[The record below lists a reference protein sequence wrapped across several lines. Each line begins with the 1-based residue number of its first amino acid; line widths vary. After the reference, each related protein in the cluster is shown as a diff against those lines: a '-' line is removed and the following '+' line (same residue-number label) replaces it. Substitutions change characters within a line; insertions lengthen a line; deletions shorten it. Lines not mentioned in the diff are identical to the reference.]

1 MDGAAL
7 FGVIALAAVLVT
19 VAIIAMLRGR
29 YDGRVR
35 TTAPRTDPWS
45 TVPGGL
51 RQNRQEDGP
60 AARPGVLPV
69 LADLGIALPDG
80 HITVVQ
86 FSGEFCAA
94 CPQARTLV
102 ERVLLDHPD
111 IAHVELD
118 VAEHLHA
125 VRALEIRRTPTLL
138 ILDKQGRPVHR
149 VSGLPRE
156 GELRLAVSELAGS
169 R

>member
-1 MDGAAL
+1 VWLGL
-7 FGVIALAAVLVT
+7 FTLAAVLVL
-19 VAIIAMLRGR
+19 VAAIALVRAS

-35 TTAPRTDPWS
+35 TTAPGPDPGS
-45 TVPGGL
+45 AVPGGL

-60 AARPGVLPV
+60 AVRPGALPS
-69 LADLGIALPDG
+69 LTDLGIALPDG

-86 FSGEFCAA
+86 FSGEFCAV

-118 VAEHLHA
+118 VAEHMQA
-125 VRALEIRRTPTLL
+125 VLALEIRRTPTLL

-156 GELRLAVSELAGS
+156 GELRTAMRELAGS